1 VVGLHNLKGRVN
13 VSSDE
18 GGVVTVRSQL
28 HGCWRGRGIV
38 AIVNAVVI
46 AVRIV
51 CIKGLKK
58 T

>member
-1 VVGLHNLKGRVN
+1 MHNLKGRVN